1 MEKNKTFVFIIFM
14 IIIFYAVPAVFTLL
28 LYCGVMPQNFY
39 LSVEDTVFETY
50 KNCVVIIPELGF
62 AIYFVLIG
70 AGAFLLG
77 VVSKS
82 GLNVFL
88 ACIITAV
95 VAIPQAW
102 DLRYADEGAGIISA
116 LTIVIPTG
124 ICALMGFFGYELHN

>member
-1 MEKNKTFVFIIFM
+1 MLLRRKIWKKNFC
-14 IIIFYAVPAVFTLL
+14 IFYIYDNYILCCT
-28 LYCGVMPQNFY
+28 CGIYAAFILWVLTRNFY

-50 KNCVVIIPELGF
+50 KNCVVIIPEPEF

-77 VVSKS
+77 AVSKS

-102 DLRYADEGAGIISA
+102 DLRYADEGRG
-116 LTIVIPTG
+116 
-124 ICALMGFFGYELHN
+124 

>member
-1 MEKNKTFVFIIFM
+1 MF
-14 IIIFYAVPAVFTLL
+14 
-28 LYCGVMPQNFY
+28 
-39 LSVEDTVFETY
+39 LSGQGLFFSAL
-50 KNCVVIIPELGF
+50 CQ
-62 AIYFVLIG
+62 
-70 AGAFLLG
+70 
-77 VVSKS
+77 KS

-102 DLRYADEGAGIISA
+102 DLRYVDEGTGIISA